1 MAEQPLFRAYT
12 VIERE
17 NQAPFWLTIGVAFL
31 HKDDKGLNVIL
42 QALPLDGKLVLRAYE
57 EQSEES
63 KDKLGAKGKKPEQ
76 ALEQA

>member
-1 MAEQPLFRAYT
+1 MAEQPLLRAYT

-42 QALPLDGKLVLRAYE
+42 QALPLDGKIVLRSVE
-57 EQSEES
+57 DCPDGRKGQVGSHSS
-63 KDKLGAKGKKPEQ
+63 KA
-76 ALEQA
+76 